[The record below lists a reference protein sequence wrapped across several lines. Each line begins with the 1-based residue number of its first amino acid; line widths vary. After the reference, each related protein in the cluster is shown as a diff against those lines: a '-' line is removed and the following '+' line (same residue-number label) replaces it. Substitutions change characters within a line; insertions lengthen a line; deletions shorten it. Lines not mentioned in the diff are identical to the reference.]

1 MKNVKWTGGF
11 LLHFSFCILHSKS
24 GLFMKKLLLFAF
36 TALAGACIAQT
47 PPSYTSAEI
56 LLQLKKL
63 NTLGTVLYVAAHPD
77 DENTRLLTY
86 LSKEKLFRTGYL
98 SITRGDGGQNL
109 IGDEQGVELGLIRT
123 QELLAARRIDGAE
136 QFFSRA
142 YDFGFSKTT
151 EEAFKVWDKEKIL
164 SDVVWVIR
172 KFQPDVIIT
181 RFPEDS
187 RAGHGHHSGSAVLA
201 REAFKAAADAS
212 RFPEQL
218 KLGVK
223 VWQAKRIVWNSFV
236 QQGNTPPTDA
246 IRLDVGAYN
255 ALLGKSYGEIAA
267 ESRSQHKSQGFGV
280 PRTRGQAFEYFTH
293 VEGTPATSDIF
304 EDMNAS
310 WSKLEGGQKIQG
322 MIEQLISGYSI
333 TNPERSVPA
342 LVALY
347 KEMNNLK
354 DTYYKAQKQKEVLQL
369 IEACSGLWLDATTSA
384 PYAVQG
390 DSVRFVF
397 AMINRLLP
405 SVTVKNIKLEGF
417 DTAYNQ
423 SLATNRN
430 STFAKTLPVA
440 ANKPITQPYWLEK
453 EMSAGSFNVGDQL
466 LIGNPESSAA
476 YEAVFTLNI
485 DGQELAFTRP
495 VRYKFT
501 DPVKGEL
508 YQPLTVLPAVTAR
521 FTSEVVLLNSSAPKT
536 FDAVT
541 RLQNRNAPAVKP
553 VVTNTGNVEVKQQPT
568 GNGGFVFEAK
578 RKNTETQVSRAKLT
592 LQGSNKTEEAKELR
606 TISYDHIPR
615 LDYFHTPEVKLV
627 VADVKIAGKRVGYIE
642 GAGDKVPQ
650 ALLQMGYE
658 VVMLKEKDITPATL
672 KSLDAVITG
681 IRAYN
686 VQSYLADKY
695 EVLMQYVEQG
705 GNLIVQ
711 YNTNNFAGPLRN
723 SKIGPYPF
731 AIGRNRV
738 TDENAKVTFLKPEH
752 PVLNYPNKITDADFN
767 YWVQERGLYFADQL
781 DPKYETVLA
790 MNDPA
795 EPEQKGSL
803 IIADHGSGKFVYTGL
818 VFFRELPA
826 GVPGAYRLLANII
839 ALNAKKGF

>member
-1 MKNVKWTGGF
+1 
-11 LLHFSFCILHSKS
+11 
-24 GLFMKKLLLFAF
+24 MKKLLLLAL
-36 TALAGACIAQT
+36 TALSCACFAQT

-63 NTLGTVLYVAAHPD
+63 NTLGTVLYIAAHPD

-86 LSKEKLFRTGYL
+86 LSKEKLYRTGYM

-109 IGDEQGVELGLIRT
+109 IGNEQGIELGLIRT
-123 QELLAARRIDGAE
+123 QELLAARRVDGAE

-151 EEAFKVWDKEKIL
+151 EEAFKIWDKEKIL

-172 KFQPDVIIT
+172 KFQPEVIIT

-201 REAFKAAADAS
+201 REAFKAAADPN
-212 RFPEQL
+212 RFPQQL
-218 KLGVK
+218 KAGVK
-223 VWQAKRIVWNSFV
+223 VWQAKRIVWNSFIP
-236 QQGNTPPTDA
+236 QGNTPPPDA
-246 IRLDVGAYN
+246 IKLDVGAYN

-280 PRTRGQAFEYFTH
+280 PRGRGQAFEYFSH
-293 VEGTPATSDIF
+293 VEGTPATNDIF
-304 EDMNAS
+304 EGMNTS
-310 WSKLEGGQKIQG
+310 WSKLEGGQKVQG
-322 MIEQLISGYSI
+322 MIDQLISNYSI

-342 LVALY
+342 LITLY

-354 DTYYKAQKQKEVLQL
+354 DSYWKTQKQKETLQL
-369 IEACSGLWLDATTSA
+369 IEACSGLWLDATTTTG
-384 PYAVQG
+384 YAVQG
-390 DSVRFVF
+390 DSVRFLF

-405 SVTVKNIKLEGF
+405 SVTVKNISVEGF

-423 SLATNRN
+423 QLATNRN
-430 STFAKTLPVA
+430 NAFAKTIAVP

-453 EMSAGSFNVGDQL
+453 EMSEGSFNVNDQL
-466 LIGNPESSAA
+466 LIGNPESKPS
-476 YEAVFTLNI
+476 YEAVFTLTI
-485 DGQELAFTRP
+485 EGQDLNFTRP
-495 VRYKFT
+495 VRYKYT

-508 YQPLTVLPAVTAR
+508 YQPLTVLPAVTGR
-521 FTSEVVLLNSSAPKT
+521 FTPEVVLLNTNAPKS
-536 FDAVT
+536 FDAIT
-541 RLQNRNAPAVKP
+541 RRQARNAPAVKAA
-553 VVTNTGNVEVKQQPT
+553 VINTGNVDVKQLLT
-568 GNGGFVFEAK
+568 GNGIFPFEAK
-578 RKNTETQVSRAKLT
+578 RKNTETQVTRAKLT
-592 LQGSNKTEEAKELR
+592 FDNNGKPEEAKELR
-606 TISYDHIPR
+606 TVSYDHIPR

-627 VADVKIAGKRVGYIE
+627 VADIKTAGKRVGYIE
-642 GAGDKVPQ
+642 GAGDKVPE
-650 ALLQMGYE
+650 ALLQMGYD
-658 VVMLKEKDITPATL
+658 VVMLKEKDITAATL
-672 KSLDAVITG
+672 KNLDAVITG

-686 VQSYLADKY
+686 VNDYLADKY
-695 EVLMQYVEQG
+695 EVLMQYIEQG

-731 AIGRNRV
+731 AISRNRV

-752 PVLNYPNKITDADFN
+752 QVLNFPNKITDGDFN
-767 YWVQERGLYFADQL
+767 NWVQERGIYFADQL
-781 DPKYETVLA
+781 DPKFETVLA
-790 MNDPA
+790 MNDPS

-803 IIADHGSGKFVYTGL
+803 IIADHGRGKFVYTGL

>member
-1 MKNVKWTGGF
+1 MKR
-11 LLHFSFCILHSKS
+11 
-24 GLFMKKLLLFAF
+24 LLLLAF
-36 TALAGACIAQT
+36 IAASGVCIAQT

-86 LSKEKLFRTGYL
+86 LSKEKLYRTGYM

-109 IGDEQGVELGLIRT
+109 IGNEQGIELGLIRT
-123 QELLAARRIDGAE
+123 QELLAARRVDGAE

-151 EEAFKVWDKEKIL
+151 EEAFKIWDKEKIL

-201 REAFKAAADAS
+201 REAFKAAADPN
-212 RFPEQL
+212 RFPQQL
-218 KLGVK
+218 KAGVK
-223 VWQAKRIVWNSFV
+223 VWQAKRVVWNSFV
-236 QQGNTPPTDA
+236 QQGNTPPADA
-246 IRLDVGAYN
+246 TKLDVGAYN
-255 ALLGKSYGEIAA
+255 PLLGKSYGEIAA

-280 PRTRGQAFEYFTH
+280 PRSRGQAIEYFTH
-293 VEGTPATSDIF
+293 VEGTPATTDIF
-304 EDMNAS
+304 EDMNIS
-310 WSKLEGGQKIQG
+310 WSKLEGGQKVQG
-322 MIEQLISGYSI
+322 MIEQLIGNYSI

-342 LVALY
+342 LVTLY

-354 DTYYKAQKQKEVLQL
+354 DSYWKTQKQKETLQL
-369 IEACSGLWLDATTSA
+369 IEACSGLWLDATTTTG
-384 PYAVQG
+384 YAVQG
-390 DSVRFVF
+390 DSVRFIF

-405 SVTVKNIKLEGF
+405 SVTVKNITIDGF

-423 SLATNRN
+423 QLATNRN
-430 STFAKTLPVA
+430 TTFAKTIAVPV
-440 ANKPITQPYWLEK
+440 NKPITQPYWLEK
-453 EMSAGSFNVGDQL
+453 EMSEGSFNVNDQL
-466 LIGNPESSAA
+466 LIGNPESKPS
-476 YEAVFTLNI
+476 YEAVFTLTI
-485 DGQELAFTRP
+485 EGQDLSFTRP

-508 YQPLTVLPAVTAR
+508 YQPLTVLPAVTGR
-521 FTSEVVLLNSSAPKT
+521 FAPEVVLLNTNAPKS
-536 FDAVT
+536 FDAIT
-541 RLQNRNAPAVKP
+541 RRQNRNAPAVKP
-553 VVTNTGNVEVKQQPT
+553 TLINTGNVDVKQQLT
-568 GNGGFVFEAK
+568 GNGTFAFEAK
-578 RKNTETQVSRAKLT
+578 RKSTETQVTRAKLT
-592 LQGSNKTEEAKELR
+592 FDNNGKPEEAKELR
-606 TISYDHIPR
+606 TVSYDHIPR

-627 VADVKIAGKRVGYIE
+627 VADIKTAGKRVGYIE
-642 GAGDKVPQ
+642 GAGDKVPE
-650 ALLQMGYE
+650 ALLQMGYD
-658 VVMLKEKDITPATL
+658 VIMLKEKDITPATL
-672 KSLDAVITG
+672 KTLDAVITG

-686 VQSYLADKY
+686 VQDFLTDKY

-723 SKIGPYPF
+723 SKIGPYQF
-731 AIGRNRV
+731 AISRNRV

-752 PVLNYPNKITDADFN
+752 QVLNFPNKITDGDFN
-767 YWVQERGLYFADQL
+767 NWVQERGIYFADQM
-781 DPKYETVLA
+781 DPKFETVLA
-790 MNDPA
+790 MNDPS

-803 IIADHGSGKFVYTGL
+803 IIADYGRGKFVYTGL

>member
-1 MKNVKWTGGF
+1 MRRI
-11 LLHFSFCILHSKS
+11 LLI
-24 GLFMKKLLLFAF
+24 AF
-36 TALAGACIAQT
+36 IAISATCAAQT

-63 NTLGTVLYVAAHPD
+63 NTLGTVLYIAAHPD

-86 LSKEKLFRTGYL
+86 LSKEKLFRTGYMSL
-98 SITRGDGGQNL
+98 TRGDGGQNL
-109 IGDEQGVELGLIRT
+109 IGNEQGVELGLIRT
-123 QELLAARRIDGAE
+123 QELLSARRIDGAE

-151 EEAFKVWDKEKIL
+151 EEAFKIWDKEKIL

-201 REAFKAAADAS
+201 HEAFKAAADPT
-212 RFPEQL
+212 RFPQQL

-223 VWQAKRIVWNSFV
+223 PWQAKRIVWNSFV
-236 QQGNTPPTDA
+236 QQGSTPPADA
-246 IRLDVGAYN
+246 VRLDVGAYN

-280 PRTRGQAFEYFTH
+280 PRGRGQAFEYFSH
-293 VEGTPATSDIF
+293 VEGTPAANDIF
-304 EDMNAS
+304 EDMNTN

-322 MIEQLISGYSI
+322 MIDQLISNYSI

-342 LVALY
+342 LAALY
-347 KEMNNLK
+347 REMNNLK
-354 DTYYKAQKQKEVLQL
+354 DAYWKTQKQKEVALL
-369 IEACSGLWLDATTSA
+369 IEACSGLWLEAATNTA
-384 PYAVQG
+384 YAVQG
-390 DSVRFVF
+390 DSMRFIF
-397 AMINRLLP
+397 SMINRLLP
-405 SVTVKNIKLEGF
+405 SVSVKSISIEGF

-423 SLATNRN
+423 QLANNRN
-430 STFAKTLPVA
+430 VGFAKTLAVPVS
-440 ANKPITQPYWLEK
+440 KPITQPYWLEK
-453 EMSAGSFNVGDQL
+453 EMSEGSFNVTDQL
-466 LIGNPESSAA
+466 LIGNAESKPA
-476 YEAVFTLNI
+476 YEAVFTLTI
-485 DGQELAFTRP
+485 DGQDILLTKP

-501 DPVKGEL
+501 DPVKGEV
-508 YQPLTVLPAVTAR
+508 YQPLTVVPAITGR
-521 FTSEVVLLNSSAPKT
+521 FTSDVVLLNSNNPKT
-536 FDAVT
+536 FDAAT
-541 RLQNRNAPAVKP
+541 RKQNRNASAVKAS
-553 VVTNTGNVEVKQQPT
+553 VSNTGNVDVKPLLT
-568 GNGGFVFEAK
+568 GNGNFAFEAR
-578 RKNTETQVSRAKLT
+578 RKNTETSVSRARLMFE
-592 LQGSNKTEEAKELR
+592 SNGKVEEAKELR

-627 VADVKIAGKRVGYIE
+627 VADIKTVGKRIGYIE
-642 GAGDKVPQ
+642 GAGDKVPE
-650 ALLQMGYE
+650 ALLQMGYD

-672 KSLDAVITG
+672 RTLDAVITG
-681 IRAYN
+681 VRAYN
-686 VQSYLADKY
+686 TQDFLVDKY
-695 EVLMQYVEQG
+695 DVLMEYVEQG

-723 SKIGPYPF
+723 SKIGPYSF
-731 AIGRNRV
+731 SIGRNRV
-738 TDENAKVTFLKPEH
+738 TDENAKVTFLQPNH
-752 PVLNYPNKITDADFN
+752 PVLNFPNKITDADFN
-767 YWVQERGLYFADQL
+767 NWIQERGIYFAEQL
-781 DPKYETVLA
+781 DPKYETIIS
-790 MNDPA
+790 MNDPG

-803 IIADHGSGKFVYTGL
+803 IIADYGRGKFVYTGL

>member
-1 MKNVKWTGGF
+1 MKR
-11 LLHFSFCILHSKS
+11 I
-24 GLFMKKLLLFAF
+24 LLLASI
-36 TALAGACIAQT
+36 ALTNFCFAQT

-63 NTLGTVLYVAAHPD
+63 NTLGTVLYIAAHPD

-86 LSKEKLFRTGYL
+86 LSKEKLFRTGYMSL
-98 SITRGDGGQNL
+98 TRGDGGQNL
-109 IGDEQGVELGLIRT
+109 IGNEQGIELGLIRT
-123 QELLAARRIDGAE
+123 QELLSARRIDGAE

-151 EEAFKVWDKEKIL
+151 EEAFKIWDKEKIL

-201 REAFKAAADAS
+201 REAFKAAADPT
-212 RFPEQL
+212 RFPQQL

-223 VWQAKRIVWNSFV
+223 PWQAKRIVWNSFV
-236 QQGNTPPTDA
+236 QQGGTAPADA
-246 IRLDVGAYN
+246 IKLDVGAYN

-280 PRTRGQAFEYFTH
+280 PRGRGQALEYFSH

-304 EDMNAS
+304 EDMNTS
-310 WSKLEGGQKIQG
+310 WSKLQGGQKIQSF
-322 MIEQLISGYSI
+322 IDQLISNYSF

-347 KEMNNLK
+347 KEMNNLQDGYWK
-354 DTYYKAQKQKEVLQL
+354 TQKQKEVVQL
-369 IEACSGLWLDATTSA
+369 IEACSGLWLDATTNTA
-384 PYAVQG
+384 YAVQG
-390 DSVRFVF
+390 DSVRFNF
-397 AMINRLLP
+397 AMISRLLP
-405 SVTVKNIKLEGF
+405 SVTAKSISVEGF

-423 SLATNRN
+423 ELALNRN
-430 STFAKTLPVA
+430 ITFGKTVPVPVS
-440 ANKPITQPYWLEK
+440 KPITQPYWLEK
-453 EMSAGSFNVGDQL
+453 EMSEGSFNVTDQL
-466 LIGNPESSAA
+466 LIGNPESKPA
-476 YEAVFTLNI
+476 YEASFTLTIN
-485 DGQELAFTRP
+485 GQDITFTRP
-495 VRYKFT
+495 VRYKYT

-508 YQPLTVLPAVTAR
+508 YQPLTVLPGVTGR
-521 FTSEVVLLNSSAPKT
+521 FTPEVVLLNSNSPKT
-536 FDAVT
+536 FDAIT
-541 RLQNRNAPAVKP
+541 RRQSKTAPAVKAS
-553 VVTNTGNVEVKQQPT
+553 VVNTGNVDVKQPPT
-568 GNGGFVFEAK
+568 GNGSYIFEAT
-578 RKNTETQVSRAKLT
+578 RKNTTTQVTRARLMFQT
-592 LQGSNKTEEAKELR
+592 NGKTEEAKELR
-606 TISYDHIPR
+606 TVSYDHIPR

-627 VADVKIAGKRVGYIE
+627 VADIKTAGKRIGYIE
-642 GAGDKVPQ
+642 GAGDKVPE
-650 ALLQMGYE
+650 ALIQMGYD

-672 KSLDAVITG
+672 RTLDAVITG
-681 IRAYN
+681 VRAYN
-686 VQSYLADKY
+686 VQEYLADKY
-695 EVLMQYVEQG
+695 DVLMEYVEQG

-731 AIGRNRV
+731 AISRNRV

-752 PVLNYPNKITDADFN
+752 PVLNYPNKITDSDFN
-767 YWVQERGLYFADQL
+767 NWVQERGIYFAEQL
-781 DPKYETVLA
+781 DPKYETIFS
-790 MNDPA
+790 MNDPS

-803 IIADHGSGKFVYTGL
+803 IIADHGRGKFVYTGL

>member
-1 MKNVKWTGGF
+1 
-11 LLHFSFCILHSKS
+11 LHFEFFILHFPKT
-24 GLFMKKLLLFAF
+24 LLYMKRLLLLAF
-36 TALAGACIAQT
+36 TALTHACLAQT

-86 LSKEKLFRTGYL
+86 LSKEKLYRTGYL

-151 EEAFKVWDKEKIL
+151 EEAFKIWGKEKIL

-201 REAFKAAADAS
+201 REAFKAAADPN

-218 KLGVK
+218 KQGVK
-223 VWQAKRIVWNSFV
+223 VWQAKRIVWNSFNF
-236 QQGNTPPTDA
+236 QGNTPPEGA

-280 PRTRGQAFEYFTH
+280 PRGRGQAFEYFTH
-293 VEGTPATSDIF
+293 VEGAAAANDIF
-304 EDMNAS
+304 EDMNTS

-322 MIEQLISGYSI
+322 MIDQLISSYSI

-347 KEMNNLK
+347 REMNNLK
-354 DTYYKAQKQKEVLQL
+354 DNYYKTQKQKEVLQL
-369 IEACSGLWLDATTSA
+369 IEACSGLWLDATTNA

-390 DSVRFVF
+390 DSVRIVF
-397 AMINRLLP
+397 ALINRLLP
-405 SVTVKNIKLEGF
+405 SVTTKAISVAGF

-423 SLATNRN
+423 ALATNRN
-430 STFAKTLPVA
+430 ITFTKTLPVA
-440 ANKPITQPYWLEK
+440 ATQSITQPYWLEK
-453 EMSAGSFNVGDQL
+453 EMSEGSFNVTDQS
-466 LIGNPESSAA
+466 LIGNPESAPA

-485 DGQELAFTRP
+485 EGQDLAFTRP

-521 FTSEVVLLNSSAPKT
+521 FTSEVILLNSHTPKT
-536 FDAVT
+536 FDAIT
-541 RLQNRNAPAVKP
+541 RLQNRNAAVAKP
-553 VVTNTGNVEVKQQPT
+553 VLTNTGNVDVKQQPT
-568 GNGGFVFEAK
+568 GNGTFVFEAK
-578 RKNTETQVSRAKLT
+578 RKNTETQVNRAKLAF
-592 LQGSNKTEEAKELR
+592 QGSGKTEEAKELR

-615 LDYFHTPEVKLV
+615 LDYFHTPEIKLV
-627 VADVKIAGKRVGYIE
+627 VADIKTAGKRIGYIE
-642 GAGDKVPQ
+642 GAGDRVPE

-658 VVMLKEKDITPATL
+658 VVMLKEKDVTPAVL
-672 KSLDAVITG
+672 KTLDAVITG

-686 VQSYLADKY
+686 VQNYLADKY

-723 SKIGPYPF
+723 SKLGPYPF
-731 AIGRNRV
+731 AISRNRV

-752 PVLNYPNKITDADFN
+752 PVLNFPNKITANDFN
-767 YWVQERGLYFADQL
+767 NWVQERGIYFADQL

-790 MNDPA
+790 MNDPS

-803 IIADHGSGKFVYTGL
+803 IIADHGRGKFVYTGL

>member
-1 MKNVKWTGGF
+1 MKR
-11 LLHFSFCILHSKS
+11 
-24 GLFMKKLLLFAF
+24 LLLLAF
-36 TALAGACIAQT
+36 IAASGMCIAQT

-63 NTLGTVLYVAAHPD
+63 NTLGTVLYIAAHPD

-86 LSKEKLFRTGYL
+86 LSKEKLYRTGYM

-109 IGDEQGVELGLIRT
+109 SGNEQGIELGLIRT
-123 QELLAARRIDGAE
+123 QELLSARRVDGAE

-151 EEAFKVWDKEKIL
+151 EEAFRIWDKEKIL

-201 REAFKAAADAS
+201 REAFKAAADPN
-212 RFPEQL
+212 RFPQQL
-218 KLGVK
+218 KTGVR

-246 IRLDVGAYN
+246 IKLDVGAYN
-255 ALLGKSYGEIAA
+255 PLLGKSYGEIAA

-280 PRTRGQAFEYFTH
+280 PRSRGQAFEYFSH
-293 VEGTPATSDIF
+293 VEGTPATTDIF
-304 EDMNAS
+304 EDMNTS
-310 WSKLEGGQKIQG
+310 WSKLEGGQKVQG
-322 MIEQLISGYSI
+322 MIDQLISNYSI

-347 KEMNNLK
+347 KEIDKIKNLHW
-354 DTYYKAQKQKEVLQL
+354 KAQKQKEVFQL
-369 IEACSGLWLDATTSA
+369 IEACAGLWLDATTTTG
-384 PYAVQG
+384 YAVQG
-390 DSVRFVF
+390 DSIRFNIS
-397 AMINRLLP
+397 MINRLLP
-405 SVTVKNIKLEGF
+405 SVTLQHVAVILDFVNGEGKGF
-417 DTAYNQ
+417 DTVYNQ
-423 SLATNRN
+423 QLATNRN
-430 STFAKTLPVA
+430 LTFSKTLLVP
-440 ANKPITQPYWLEK
+440 ANKSITQPYWLEE
-453 EMSAGSFNVGDQL
+453 EMSPGSFNVSNQN
-466 LIGNPESSAA
+466 LIGNPESYPAFDA
-476 YEAVFTLNI
+476 FFTLLVE
-485 DGQELAFTRP
+485 GETLTFHRP
-495 VRYKFT
+495 VLYKFT
-501 DPVKGEL
+501 DPVKGEV
-508 YQPLTVLPAVTAR
+508 YQPVTVLPAVTGR
-521 FTSEVVLLNSSAPKT
+521 FAPEVVLLNTNAPKS
-536 FDAVT
+536 FEAIT
-541 RLQNRNAPAVKP
+541 RRQSKNAPAIKP
-553 VVTNTGNVEVKQQPT
+553 AVINTGNVDVKQQLT
-568 GNGGFVFEAK
+568 GNGTFVFEAK
-578 RKNTETQVSRAKLT
+578 RKNTETQVTRAKLT
-592 LQGSNKTEEAKELR
+592 FDNNGKPAEAKELR

-627 VADVKIAGKRVGYIE
+627 VADIKTAGTRVGYIE
-642 GAGDKVPQ
+642 GAGDKVPE
-650 ALLQMGYE
+650 ALVQMGYD
-658 VVMLKEKDITPATL
+658 VILLKEKDITPATL
-672 KSLDAVITG
+672 KTLDAVITG
-681 IRAYN
+681 VRAYN
-686 VQSYLADKY
+686 VQDYLADKY
-695 EVLMQYVEQG
+695 DVLMQYVEQG

-731 AIGRNRV
+731 AISRNRV

-752 PVLNYPNKITDADFN
+752 QVLNFPNKITDGDFN
-767 YWVQERGLYFADQL
+767 NWVQERGIYFADQL
-781 DPKYETVLA
+781 DPKFETVLA
-790 MNDPA
+790 MNDPS

-803 IIADHGSGKFVYTGL
+803 IIADYGRGKFVYTGL